1 MVVAE
6 RVQLKMRGVGLT
18 VAFNPPHLLGESP
31 AKDPRAPELGPQ
43 YTNDLRLLLA
53 LLLQKAPDDR
63 PTASDALAPGPP
75 PGEGI
80 VVGIIGG

>member
-1 MVVAE
+1 MDGCSGACATQNALG
-6 RVQLKMRGVGLT
+6 RVDGRLQ
-18 VAFNPPHLLGESP
+18 PPHLLGESP

-80 VVGIIGG
+80 VVGIGG